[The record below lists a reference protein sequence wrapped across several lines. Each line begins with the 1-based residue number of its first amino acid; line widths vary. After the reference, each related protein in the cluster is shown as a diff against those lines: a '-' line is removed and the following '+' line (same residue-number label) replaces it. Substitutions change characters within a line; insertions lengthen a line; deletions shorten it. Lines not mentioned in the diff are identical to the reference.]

1 MENRVT
7 QLVRGKLAQF
17 GLFVLWPS
25 ACNSIHD
32 LIFECFD
39 TFFYLL
45 SISIFEV
52 VGASARQWR
61 TRKIQ
66 FHVHVYVLRKSSK
79 NTVFTFAHIRCNNW
93 KWLQLKCIKFC
104 MDCDCV
110 CGSRIDKIRYS
121 PSMPRFHFM
130 NEPGNLCIITLY
142 ANRYKSS
149 WTSSQFIYV
158 SFKCQWNSI
167 SNQRLRCT
175 TYNSLP
181 LSVFDSIQSQEL
193 GLKSNTFFTY

>member
-1 MENRVT
+1 MIWYSN
-7 QLVRGKLAQF
+7 
-17 GLFVLWPS
+17 VLIP
-25 ACNSIHD
+25 
-32 LIFECFD
+32 
-39 TFFYLL
+39 FFYLL

-130 NEPGNLCIITLY
+130 NEPENLCIITLY